1 MMNISNK
8 FISEIQERI
17 TEEQNK
23 LVNNE
28 VINDFTLKNITKV
41 EIESKEQLN

>member
-28 VINDFTLKNITKV
+28 VINDFTLKTSQK
-41 EIESKEQLN
+41 